1 MQNNRSVARKCSV
14 TYFKKGLMQTF
25 KKIVTGFCLL
35 LLLWSNCNQQAFA
48 SSQSPTSQATNTAPI
63 ITAYGNLPLSF
74 QPNFGQTDEQ
84 VKFLSRGHGYT
95 LFLTQ
100 SEAVLALSNL
110 DSKQQLSSSNN
121 IAQGT
126 ELKLQ
131 WLGSNSNIQPTALQP
146 LPGKVNYFV
155 GSNPQ
160 QWHTDIPTYAQVQY
174 SSLYP
179 GIDLVYY
186 GNQEQLEYD
195 LIVAPKADPNLIK
208 LKIEGAQ
215 QLQIDEQGQLLM
227 HTPHGVLQQH
237 KPVVYQIIDGDKQLI
252 EGNYVLSNQ
261 QEVGIALANYDHEQ
275 PLVIDPVIA
284 YSTYLGSGAGDVAKQ
299 IAVDTLGNAYI
310 IGETGSTNFPTKNAF
325 QSTGVGVFDVFVTKL
340 NPHGNGLVYST
351 YLAGSDAE
359 YGGSIAVDILGNAYI
374 TGTTASS
381 DFPLKNA
388 FQSALNGSF
397 DAFITKLNPSGN
409 HLAYSTYL
417 GGSGSEG
424 SYGIVVDTLGNTYL
438 TGTTTSSDFPRKNA
452 FQTTNAGGIDVFV
465 TKLNPNCD
473 ALIYSTLLGGNGD
486 DIAIDIAISSLG
498 NAYVTGTTTS
508 SNLPLKNAYVGVA
521 GGQNDAFV
529 TKFDL
534 DGDHLVYSTYL
545 GGSGNDYGIAIA
557 VNTLGNAYVVG
568 TTSSTNFPLN
578 NAFQN
583 VLGGQNDA
591 FVTKLDLGG
600 NGLVYSTY
608 LGGSDIDNGAAI
620 DVDILGNAYI
630 IGTTASSNFPKK
642 NAFQNTFG
650 GIQDAF
656 VTKINSLGNA
666 LVFSSYLGGSGYEQ
680 GRAITLGL
688 LGNIY
693 VTGATVSSN
702 FPKKNAFQSSNAGS
716 ADAFITKISP

>member
-1 MQNNRSVARKCSV
+1 
-14 TYFKKGLMQTF
+14 MQTL

-48 SSQSPTSQATNTAPI
+48 SSQSPTYQATNTAPI

-84 VKFLSRGHGYT
+84 VKFLSRGQGYT

-110 DSKQQLSSSNN
+110 ESKQQLSSSNN

-131 WLGSNSNIQPTALQP
+131 WLGTNSNIQPTALQP

-186 GNQEQLEYD
+186 GNQGQLEYD
-195 LIVAPKADPNLIK
+195 LIVAPKADPQQIK
-208 LKIEGAQ
+208 LKISGAQ
-215 QLQIDEQGQLLM
+215 QLQIDQQGQLLM

-275 PLVIDPVIA
+275 PLVIDPVIV
-284 YSTYLGSGAGDVAKQ
+284 YSTYLGSGGADVAQ
-299 IAVDTLGNAYI
+299 EIAVDTLGNAYI
-310 IGETGSTNFPTKNAF
+310 LGETASTNFPSKNAL
-325 QSTGVGVFDVFVTKL
+325 QSTGVGAFDVFVTKL

-351 YLAGSDAE
+351 YLAGSDTD
-359 YGGSIAVDILGNAYI
+359 YGGSIAVDLLGNAYI

-388 FQSALNGSF
+388 FQSALKGSL
-397 DAFITKLNPSGN
+397 DGFITKLNSSGN

-424 SYGIVVDTLGNTYL
+424 SYGIVVDTLGNTYV
-438 TGTTTSSDFPRKNA
+438 TGATTSSDFPRKNA

-473 ALIYSTLLGGNGD
+473 ALIYSTFLGGNGD
-486 DIAIDIAISSLG
+486 EVAIDIAINSLG
-498 NAYVTGTTTS
+498 NAYVTGVTTS

-545 GGSGNDYGIAIA
+545 GGSGNDYGASIA

-568 TTSSTNFPLN
+568 TTNSTNFPLN
-578 NAFQN
+578 NALQN
-583 VLGGQNDA
+583 VSGGQNDV
-591 FVTKLDLGG
+591 FVTKFDLGG

-608 LGGSDIDNGAAI
+608 LGGSDKDNGTAI
-620 DVDILGNAYI
+620 DVDTLGNAYI

-666 LVFSSYLGGSGYEQ
+666 LVFSSYLGGSGYDQ

-693 VTGATVSSN
+693 VTGATASTN